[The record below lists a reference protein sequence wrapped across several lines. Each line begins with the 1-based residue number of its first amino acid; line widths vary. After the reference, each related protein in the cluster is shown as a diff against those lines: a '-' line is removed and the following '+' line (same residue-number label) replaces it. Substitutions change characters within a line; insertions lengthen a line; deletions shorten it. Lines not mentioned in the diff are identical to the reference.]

1 MRAGETR
8 ARELAIVASSK
19 LEELL
24 NKVFNRLSELNTQI
38 FESQLKIKE
47 LQQGA
52 RYIYLLEL
60 HGCGKE
66 CTGCPHHKWVK
77 YYWITTKSGA
87 RKLMHQPVDTM
98 KADPAQLIAKSDK
111 NYEDLLGEIRRV
123 KKHIKDKNSLL
134 ERLRPFWRM
143 P

>member
-24 NKVFNRLSELNTQI
+24 NKVFNKLSELNNQI

-47 LQQGA
+47 LQQGS
-52 RYIYLLEL
+52 RYLYLLEL

-77 YYWITTKSGA
+77 YYWITTKGGK
-87 RKLMHQPVDTM
+87 RKLMYQPVDVA
-98 KADPAQLIAKSDK
+98 KADPAQLIAKSDR
-111 NYEDLLGEIRRV
+111 NYDDLLNEIRKV
-123 KKHIKDKNSLL
+123 KKHIKDKNNIL